1 MRLINDPEYKIYHYT
16 NPSNNKLRWKSEDF
30 KMSIQSEEGK
40 EKQLTREI
48 KIKFFFEENIDVLSS
63 QNRFW
68 TKHRDGNDRQSKDW
82 IYYFFNTI
90 KITADTD
97 LHSFTAKEI

>member
-16 NPSNNKLRWKSEDF
+16 NPSNNKLWWKSDDF

-97 LHSFTAKEI
+97 LHSFTEKEI